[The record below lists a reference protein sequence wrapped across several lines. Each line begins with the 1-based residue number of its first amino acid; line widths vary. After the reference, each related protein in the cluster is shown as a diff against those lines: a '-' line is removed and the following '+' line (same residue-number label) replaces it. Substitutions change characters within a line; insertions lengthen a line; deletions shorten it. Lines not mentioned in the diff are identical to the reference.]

1 MQATDIAHVIQLAV
15 APVFL
20 LTGIGALLSVLSAR
34 VGRIV
39 DRSRQIEEK
48 HADAE
53 EHLDPDIQCE
63 IDLLSRRTRVA
74 YWAISLCTAC
84 ALLICTLIVVLFV
97 GAFLSLDVSSA
108 IAILFIA
115 AMAALIIGL
124 YCFLHEIY
132 LATASLRFRW
142 RSRAGPDKNRRTR
155 PPSADPGRSRGTDEA
170 AGESG
175 IRPPGTS

>member
-1 MQATDIAHVIQLAV
+1 MRLSMQATATDIAHVIELAV

-20 LTGIGALLSVLSAR
+20 LTGIGALLSVLSSR

-39 DRSRQIEEK
+39 DRSRQIEDK
-48 HADAE
+48 HAGTD
-53 EHLDPDIQCE
+53 EHLHPDIQCE
-63 IDLLSRRTRVA
+63 ISMLSRRARIA

-97 GAFLSLDVSSA
+97 GAFLSLDVSNA

-142 RSRAGPDKNRRTR
+142 RYRK
-155 PPSADPGRSRGTDEA
+155 
-170 AGESG
+170 
-175 IRPPGTS
+175 

>member
-20 LTGIGALLSVLSAR
+20 LTGIGALMSVLSAR
-34 VGRIV
+34 V
-39 DRSRQIEEK
+39 
-48 HADAE
+48 
-53 EHLDPDIQCE
+53 
-63 IDLLSRRTRVA
+63 A
-74 YWAISLCTAC
+74 YWVISLCTAC
-84 ALLICTLIVVLFV
+84 ALLICTLIVILFV

-132 LATASLRFRW
+132 PATASLRFRW
-142 RSRAGPDKNRRTR
+142 RSRTDPDKGRVVRIPSPHPGQSPITLNPAVAKLAWLPPPVRVVPPWVGASQSRSGGQSGDRRPTPR
-155 PPSADPGRSRGTDEA
+155 RF
-170 AGESG
+170 
-175 IRPPGTS
+175 